1 MSEVRN
7 SVDAETLLSTYVAL
21 YNDGLDSDGQ
31 TIATFQDVADKLEM
45 TVDNVYQRVLK
56 LRKELKA
63 QGVEIPLM
71 KRTNEPRKTVKRI
84 SLASLAAIASGIGK
98 VDQS

>member
-56 LRKELKA
+56 LRKELKT
-63 QGVEIPLM
+63 QGVDIPLM

-84 SLASLAAIASGIGK
+84 SLTSLAAIASGIGK
-98 VDQS
+98 IE